1 MTSAQPARV
10 DPTPHRPQH
19 NQLVLTPHDTDLST
33 TCPYFPGL
41 CFGSTTC
48 RVYNVTESW
57 AILPFCGK
65 ATCVKEGDALFEVVS
80 ECARAKPRA
89 DCNEILVNPA
99 EVPFPDCCPTY
110 NCTGGPIEY
119 YTQAESEQLL
129 AASASL
135 PNAGPATGVTTS

>member
-1 MTSAQPARV
+1 MKSVGLVCVFLAVVIVAQEPSFYSRKLTA
-10 DPTPHRPQH
+10 D
-19 NQLVLTPHDTDLST
+19 QLRD
-33 TCPYFPGL
+33 FPGL